1 MNDVVSGVI
10 TVATG
15 IIGVAILAVILSN
28 KASTVGVIGAAGKA
42 FAGSLQA
49 ATNPFSGNSGGG
61 LLNASFSPNGVGDNN
76 YF

>member
-1 MNDVVSGVI
+1 MNDVVSGTI
-10 TVATG
+10 TVLTG
-15 IIGVAILAVILSN
+15 IISVAILAVILSN

-49 ATNPFSGNSGGG
+49 ATNPFSGGGSS

>member
-1 MNDVVSGVI
+1 MNDVVSGII

-15 IIGVAILAVILSN
+15 VISVAILAVILSQ
-28 KASTVGVIGAAGKA
+28 KANTANVIGAAGKA

-49 ATNPFSGNSGGG
+49 ATNPFSGGGG
-61 LLNASFSPNGVGDNN
+61 SLLNASFSPNGVGDNN

>member
-10 TVATG
+10 TVITG
-15 IIGVAILAVILSN
+15 IIGVAILAVILSQ
-28 KASTVGVIGAAGKA
+28 KAQTVGVISAAGKA

-49 ATNPFSGNSGGG
+49 ATNPYSGGGG
-61 LLNASFSPNGVGDNN
+61 LLNASFSPHGVGDNN